1 MYKIKIW
8 FIIKILLLP
17 IIVFASENSINYSS
31 KSYIN
36 IDEQEVYNVA
46 KKIYKKSSKNYI
58 IDTSWDKLHISKRY
72 TSGFINIE
80 ISIDNLVLT
89 TIVDQD
95 SNTTNFKLEI
105 FNQTGEKITPVKSN
119 DYVYTLFWNRIEYA
133 TKLTQD
139 WIDCKSF
146 QTVFLSTHPLC
157 TISKEQL

>member
-1 MYKIKIW
+1 MHKIKIW

-17 IIVFASENSINYSS
+17 IIVFASESNINYSS
-31 KSYIN
+31 KSYTN
-36 IDEQEVYNVA
+36 IDEQQVYNIA
-46 KKIYKKSSKNYI
+46 KKIYKQSSKDYI
-58 IDTSWDKLHISKRY
+58 IDTSWDKLHISKRS
-72 TSGFINIE
+72 TSGFVNIE

-89 TIVDQD
+89 TVVEKD

-105 FNQTGEKITPVKSN
+105 YNQTGEKITPVN
-119 DYVYTLFWNRIEYA
+119 PDDYIYTLFWNRIEYA
-133 TKLTQD
+133 TKMTQE